1 MGNLFSKFFGTVGVI
16 DSIRVTLV
24 MSFWSTLIASML
36 GIFLGLVLEQT
47 KFPGKKLVVRVNRT
61 LMGAPPV
68 VIGLLTYMLLRK
80 KGPFGALRW
89 VFTIKG
95 MVAAQVLMTKDTMTN
110 DASRCNARNTFDE
123 LLKLGAVPVVNEN
136 DTVSTSEIPYVDNF
150 GDNDRLS
157 AIVSA
162 LIGADLLILL
172 SDIDGLF
179 TDDPRK
185 NPEAKM
191 IPFVPEITKE
201 LLSMGKE
208 TSGSGVGT
216 GGMAAK
222 LAAAQIA
229 TDSGSDMVIANADQV
244 DVIYQ
249 ITAGEDVGTLF
260 LAHKNKDFDLIH
272 YLNHDYEKKE

>member
-95 MVAAQVLMTKDTMTN
+95 MVAAQVLIITPIVCGMVYSYAVRTAPSIRAFARTMGADRHQTARLLLREMKNEIYFAVESGYGRSISEVGAVFLVGGNIKNSTRTMTTAISTLKGAG
-110 DASRCNARNTFDE
+110 DYYEGVFLGVILMLLAFAVQTLAEHFRQEETPDE
-123 LLKLGAVPVVNEN
+123 NL
-136 DTVSTSEIPYVDNF
+136 
-150 GDNDRLS
+150 
-157 AIVSA
+157 
-162 LIGADLLILL
+162 
-172 SDIDGLF
+172 
-179 TDDPRK
+179 
-185 NPEAKM
+185 
-191 IPFVPEITKE
+191 
-201 LLSMGKE
+201 
-208 TSGSGVGT
+208 
-216 GGMAAK
+216 
-222 LAAAQIA
+222 
-229 TDSGSDMVIANADQV
+229 
-244 DVIYQ
+244 
-249 ITAGEDVGTLF
+249 
-260 LAHKNKDFDLIH
+260 
-272 YLNHDYEKKE
+272 